1 MHEGHRNR
9 LVSKVKNGGIV
20 YEHELME
27 ILLFN
32 ACPRKDL
39 NATAHAL
46 VNSFNSFGDVFKA
59 ESFELAKVQGVGR
72 NMADYVAVLGKALHA
87 VREIDGFAVARNV
100 FEFKRYLSARPV
112 PEVDCVELYCLDKD
126 GRVRRIISFKGREGN
141 PAAPEE
147 TEILQLVSASRPY
160 GIFAAGRRADNKR
173 PPDCSDDKLCER
185 IYRIGKLCGARL
197 YDYCVVS
204 GDGEFYSYKMADRG
218 VFGEKVTGEAYGE

>member
-39 NATAHAL
+39 NATAHEL
-46 VNSFNSFGDVFKA
+46 VNSFASFGDVFKA
-59 ESFELAKVQGVGR
+59 ESSELSKVHGVGK
-72 NMADYVAVLGKALHA
+72 NMADYISVLGKALHA
-87 VREIDGFAVARNV
+87 VREIDGFAIARNV
-100 FEFKRYLSARPV
+100 QEFKQYLFTRPV

-126 GRVRRIISFKGREGN
+126 GRVRRIISFKGKDGN
-141 PAAPEE
+141 PAAPDER
-147 TEILQLVSASRPY
+147 EILPLVSACSPY
-160 GIFAAGRRADNKR
+160 GIFAAGRRTGNKR
-173 PPDCSDDKLCER
+173 PPDGLDDMLCGKF
-185 IYRIGKLCGARL
+185 YRIGKLCGARL
-197 YDYCVVS
+197 YDYCVVD

-218 VFGEKVTGEAYGE
+218 VFGERATGEVYGE